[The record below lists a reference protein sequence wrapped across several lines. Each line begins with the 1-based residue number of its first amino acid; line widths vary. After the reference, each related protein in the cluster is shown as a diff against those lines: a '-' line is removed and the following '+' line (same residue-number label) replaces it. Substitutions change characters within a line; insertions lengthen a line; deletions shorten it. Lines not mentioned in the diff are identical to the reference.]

1 MRFSGSH
8 FLCRVAG
15 FVLIALLSS
24 PLALCQ
30 WDARPQGRLAPLTS
44 GPATVLLVARLESL
58 SVTAAPAVVPAP
70 YSADSGTDALAVTTS
85 WTMRAECTTLRVMT
99 HFGTAFGSGQGAQG
113 SGGGLFPADAP
124 DSSAEYPVQS
134 LGQNVT
140 TADAERMLMTQPIGA
155 TSRPGSRINNIQVV
169 MDRKGHRDN
178 PTLDILI
185 QAL

>member
-15 FVLIALLSS
+15 FVLVALLSS

-30 WDARPQGRLAPLTS
+30 WDARPSGRLAPLTS
-44 GPATVLLVARLESL
+44 GPATVVLVARLESL
-58 SVTAAPAVVPAP
+58 SVTAAPEGIPAP
-70 YSADSGTDALAVTTS
+70 YSADSGADALAVTTT

-99 HFGTAFGSGQGAQG
+99 HFGTAFDPGQGTLGSGAGAFATD
-113 SGGGLFPADAP
+113 SPDA
-124 DSSAEYPVQS
+124 SAEY
-134 LGQNVT
+134 G
-140 TADAERMLMTQPIGA
+140 ARFADGDAERMLMTQPIGA
-155 TSRPGSRINNIQVV
+155 TGRPGSRMNNIQVV
-169 MDRKGHRDN
+169 MGRKDQQDN